1 MAVRPVGVDDPAILE
16 ALRAYVKLLRA
27 GKAIVARVEPRLTA
41 HGLTVTQLGVLE
53 AILHK
58 GPLSQR
64 ELGRKVLTS
73 AGNMTDVIDKLER
86 RGLVCRSRVA
96 GDRRSVHVALT
107 AIGRSLIEALFPLHA
122 RDIGEAMGALGVA
135 ELAEL
140 GRLLRKLGMAAAS
153 EDAPHLAP
161 LGPRAHLPADRST
174 PNE

>member
-1 MAVRPVGVDDPAILE
+1 M
-16 ALRAYVKLLRA
+16 KLLRA

-58 GPLSQR
+58 GPLTQR

-86 RGLVCRSRVA
+86 RGLVCRSRLGGRPA
-96 GDRRSVHVALT
+96 QRPRRADRRA
-107 AIGRSLIEALFPLHA
+107 GRGLIEALFPLHA
-122 RDIGEAMGALGVA
+122 RDIGDAMGGLGVA

-140 GRLLRKLGMAAAS
+140 GQLLRKLGMAAAS
-153 EDAPHLAP
+153 ERGATLRR
-161 LGPRAHLPADRST
+161 PRRAAHLPADRST
-174 PNE
+174 SNE